1 MGIGQRKD
9 VLAAGAT
16 KDSSETVVIFTEDD
30 LIRDLP
36 EHLKSCGWIPLSAF
50 PNAHPGVWRVTIR
63 GMEKGAEFP
72 SFRQLCDGFGRPV
85 FHRIPLLAAKKAAH
99 TALKRVEWVD
109 EDGKRQVIKRIKG
122 NEQLDDLI
130 DDMSATGKPGAEGYA
145 IQLLALAI
153 EALTLGRSIESCYG
167 DARKFFGVDDE
178 DSEEGAGDV
187 DPSKSA

>member
-1 MGIGQRKD
+1 MGIGSRKD

-16 KDSSETVVIFTEDD
+16 KETSETVVIFTEDD
-30 LIRDLP
+30 ALRDLP
-36 EHLKSCGWIPLSAF
+36 EHLRFCGWIPLSAF
-50 PNAHPGVWRVTIR
+50 PHAPASVWRATIR
-63 GMEKGAEFP
+63 GMDKGAEFP

-109 EDGKRQVIKRIKG
+109 EDGKRQTIKRIKG

-130 DDMSATGKPGAEGYA
+130 DDLAATGKPGAEGYA

-167 DARKFFGVDDE
+167 DARKFFGVDE
-178 DSEEGAGDV
+178 DSEEGDGNA